1 MKKAAYTGIFFL
13 WMLWGS
19 AADAQGPLTI
29 SPQFPKRNQS
39 VTISYNTAHPDA
51 VIPDTV
57 KNIDLVLSYSNLYEM
72 PSSIPLQKN
81 GNVWQATFALPRYFL
96 FASFYLQ
103 SGAYIQKADSI
114 FHYTIQAYE
123 NNKPVPKSTLQHGY
137 SLRTQ
142 LGKRA
147 DLADLQ
153 AAYYKKEIELY
164 PDTSYEARL
173 ALLMYEYNKENN
185 AETKARIKEKAFKTI
200 EQNFLKNPGNSGNV
214 NQTTMGYLI
223 IGENSRVDSI
233 RAVVRRDYLRTQAG
247 YDLYIDSVARL
258 QDTAIIVS
266 TLEKL
271 LRTEKTQPEYLKDA
285 HYTLFRIYAK
295 KRDARNAARHLKEI
309 GDPSSPYY
317 PSELKS
323 FATSLYENNILL
335 DTALRLASKAYE
347 LANKFPIGII
357 RYFPETGHIPS
368 YYTAQQ
374 RVQSTQQAQSSTR
387 ALMAAIQMKL
397 GKRPEAIRLA
407 RDAAAIGLNGES
419 ARLAFTV
426 FNHYRMSKEAFDA
439 KKKIVL
445 LEPENNASLLPELE
459 QAYLVM
465 KPGDDKGWEKERME
479 VLNTLKADI
488 RNRLN
493 KETMEMQMPVTY
505 DIFQTLDGKNLQK
518 NFGDGKVT
526 VINFWATWCVPCMH
540 EMPYVQNVWDKY
552 KNDSGVQF
560 MIINS
565 GAKNTIDDARNWGG
579 NKTYSFPVFFNTDAT
594 IGDKLKFNV
603 IPATYIIDKTGKI
616 RYRFIGFEG
625 PIIQQKIDAAI
636 ELVTEK
642 SS

>member
-1 MKKAAYTGIFFL
+1 MKNAAYTGIFFL
-13 WMLWGS
+13 WMLWCS
-19 AADAQGPLTI
+19 AADAQGPLTV

-51 VIPDTV
+51 VIPDTIR
-57 KNIDLVLSYSNLYEM
+57 NIDLVLSYSNLYEM
-72 PSSIPLQKN
+72 PSAIPLQKN
-81 GNVWQATFALPRYFL
+81 GNVWQATFTLPRYFL

-173 ALLMYEYNKENN
+173 ALLMYEYNKESN

-247 YDLYIDSVARL
+247 YDQYIDSVARL

-285 HYTLFRIYAK
+285 HNILFRIYAK

-309 GDPSSPYY
+309 GEPSSPYY

-368 YYTAQQ
+368 YYTPQQ
-374 RVQSTQQAQSSTR
+374 RKQSTQQAQSSTK
-387 ALMAAIQMKL
+387 ALMAAIYMKL
-397 GKRPEAIRLA
+397 GRRPEAIRLA

-579 NKTYSFPVFFNTDAT
+579 NKTYTFPVFFNTDAT

-636 ELVTEK
+636 ELVREK
-642 SS
+642 T